1 MKVKRR
7 PGDIIVQ
14 EVRIGSR
21 GPRLYVQNKRYS
33 YQMYVLNCHL
43 SIDVVETAVEALHK
57 IKKALNHHR
66 NLGFICLLP
75 NTFPYQGFL
84 FVCNTLHTLSR
95 IHTYTRTYKNHYVN
109 RYRPN
114 STATLY
120 VEAPFERPEV
130 GYLQRLHRYKMSL

>member
-1 MKVKRR
+1 MSKTGFELVLEAHDFMLRINVIR
-7 PGDIIVQ
+7 IRCMSLIVTFQ
-14 EVRIGSR
+14 
-21 GPRLYVQNKRYS
+21 
-33 YQMYVLNCHL
+33 
-43 SIDVVETAVEALHK
+43 IDVVETAVEALHK
-57 IKKALNHHR
+57 IKKALNHHG

-95 IHTYTRTYKNHYVN
+95 IHTHTCKNHYVN

-130 GYLQRLHRYKMSL
+130 GYL